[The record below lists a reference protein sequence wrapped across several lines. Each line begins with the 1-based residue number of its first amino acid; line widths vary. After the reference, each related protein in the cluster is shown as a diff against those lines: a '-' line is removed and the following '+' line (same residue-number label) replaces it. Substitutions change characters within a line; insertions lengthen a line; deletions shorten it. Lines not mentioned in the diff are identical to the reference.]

1 MKVQNLPIG
10 GLPGQDQRGGQDSI
24 GSLTRERSNGL
35 LKTLESDASVFVGH
49 AADQRTVGEESN
61 VHGGEGEQGV
71 HHIWG
76 CGTYPEKTRDC
87 LASTF
92 VLMKSRFDIRGN
104 MASPEGEVV
113 RIDCS
118 QLVVQGSNVIDQ
130 TEVLDGV

>member
-1 MKVQNLPIG
+1 MVRSAEVITYMKIKNLPIG
-10 GLPGQDQRGGQDSI
+10 GLPGKDQRGGQDSI
-24 GSLTRERSNGL
+24 GSLTRERSDGL

-49 AADQRTVGEESN
+49 AADQGTVGEESN

-76 CGTYPEKTRDC
+76 CSADSKQ
-87 LASTF
+87 S
-92 VLMKSRFDIRGN
+92 GN

-118 QLVVQGSNVIDQ
+118 QLVVQGRNVINQ
-130 TEVLDGV
+130 TKVLD